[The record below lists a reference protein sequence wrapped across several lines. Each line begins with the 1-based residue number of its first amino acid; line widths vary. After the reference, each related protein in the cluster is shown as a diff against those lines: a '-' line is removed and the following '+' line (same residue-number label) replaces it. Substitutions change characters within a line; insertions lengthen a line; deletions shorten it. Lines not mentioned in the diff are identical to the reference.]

1 MNLMNFTGIRLLW
14 VLQLLAITLC
24 SNPLAGIAQTGRLTP
39 EKLWELGRVSQ
50 DDISPDGKTV
60 VFGITRYNL
69 AENKGNRD
77 LYTVPSTGGEIRK
90 ITAFEG
96 SESQAKWRPDGK
108 KIGFIS
114 SESGSAQLWEM
125 SPDGSNKI
133 QVSKVEDGI
142 SGFLY
147 APSGDK
153 ILYTKDVKIDSTVT
167 ELYPDLPLAKARIID
182 DLMYRHWNQWHD
194 FSYSHIFVADYD
206 DGKITGEPT
215 DIMKGEPFDS
225 PMNPFGGI
233 EQIAWSPNGFLIAY
247 TCKKLSG
254 KAAAESTNSEIYLYD
269 LQAEKTTNLTEGM
282 LGYDVD
288 PVFSPDGKHLAWNSM
303 ETPGF
308 ESDRNRIFVINIQSL
323 LKTEVTEGLD
333 QEANHPQ
340 WSADG
345 KTLYFLTGIQATYQL
360 ASIEV
365 ETKKY
370 RQITSGDHNFNSFA
384 LSDKG
389 IVAAKTTLSSPQ
401 ELFLIDLKTGK
412 DTPITTVNDFL
423 LKQLTMGKVEKRMIK
438 TTDGEDMLTWVIFPP
453 GFDENKKYPTLLYCQ
468 GGPQSAVSQSFS
480 YRWNFQLMAAN
491 DYIIIAPNRRGLP
504 SFGQQ
509 WNDEISG
516 DWGGQAMKDY
526 LSAVD
531 AVSKEPYVDAE
542 HLGAVGAS
550 FGGYS
555 VYWLAGNHEKRFK
568 AFVAHC
574 GVFNL
579 ESMYGTT
586 EELFFVNQDLGG
598 PYWKV
603 KPNPSYKV
611 FSPHLY
617 AANWDTP
624 ILVIHNEKDFRVPL
638 GEGMQAFSAARI
650 QDIPARFLYFPE
662 EGHWVLG
669 PQNGVLWHRVFFEWL
684 DKWLKP

>member
-1 MNLMNFTGIRLLW
+1 MNRLLS
-14 VLQLLAITLC
+14 LLGF
-24 SNPLAGIAQTGRLTP
+24 LAGLCIAGAGDISAQTGRLTP
-39 EKLWELGRVSQ
+39 EKLWEMGRVTL
-50 DDISPDGKTV
+50 DDVSPDGKTV
-60 VFGITRYNL
+60 VLGITRYNL

-77 LYTVPSTGGEIRK
+77 LYTVLSEGGEIRK
-90 ITAFEG
+90 ITAFAGNEN
-96 SESQAKWRPDGK
+96 QARWRPDGE
-108 KIGFIS
+108 KIGFLS
-114 SESGSAQLWEM
+114 GESGSVQLWEM

-133 QVSKVEDGI
+133 QVSKVEGGI

-153 ILYTKDVKIDSTVT
+153 ILFTQDVKLDKTVN
-167 ELYPDLPLAKARIID
+167 EMYPDLPLANARIMD

-194 FSYSHIFVADYD
+194 YKYSHIFVTGYE
-206 DGKITGEPT
+206 DGKIIGDPV
-215 DIMKGEPFDS
+215 DIMKGEPYDS

-233 EQIAWSPNGFLIAY
+233 EQIAWNPTGTLIAY

-254 KAAAESTNSEIYLYD
+254 KEYAESTNSDIYLYD
-269 LQAEKTTNLTEGM
+269 LQTEKTANLTEGM
-282 LGYDVD
+282 LGYDKE
-288 PVFSPDGKHLAWNSM
+288 PVFSPDGKNLAWNSM

-308 ESDRNRIFVINIQSL
+308 ESDRNRIFVMNLQSL
-323 LKTEVTEGLD
+323 HKQEITEGLD
-333 QEANHPQ
+333 QDANHPQ
-340 WSADG
+340 WGSDG
-345 KTLYFLTGIQATYQL
+345 KWIYFITGIQATYQL
-360 ASIEV
+360 AGIEI
-365 ETKKY
+365 EGRKY
-370 RQITSGDHNFNSFA
+370 RQITSGDHDYSSFVEVER
-384 LSDKG
+384 G
-389 IVAAKTTLSSPQ
+389 FVGGKTTMSSPQ
-401 ELFLIDLKTGK
+401 ELFLVEAKTGK
-412 DTPITTVNDFL
+412 ETPLTTANDAL
-423 LKQLTMGKVEKRMIK
+423 LKQLAWGKVEKRMIK
-438 TTDGEDMLTWVIFPP
+438 TTDGKDMLTWIIYPP
-453 GFDENKKYPTLLYCQ
+453 GFDPKKKYPALLYCQ
-468 GGPQSAVSQSFS
+468 GGPQSAISQTFS

-504 SFGQQ
+504 TFGQA

-526 LSAVD
+526 LRAVD
-531 AVSKEPYVDAE
+531 VVSSEPYIDKE
-542 HLGAVGAS
+542 RLGAVGAS

-568 AFVAHC
+568 TFVSHC
-574 GVFNL
+574 GLYNL

-598 PYWKV
+598 PYWEV
-603 KPNPSYKV
+603 KPNPSYKL

-650 QDIPARFLYFPE
+650 QNIPARFLYFPE

-684 DKWLKP
+684 DTYLKKT

>member
-1 MNLMNFTGIRLLW
+1 MNFSSARMMWIFLFWSVISL
-14 VLQLLAITLC
+14 VLPPAVF
-24 SNPLAGIAQTGRLTP
+24 AQGLLTP
-39 EKLWELGRVSQ
+39 EKLWELGRVSS

-77 LYTVPSTGGEIRK
+77 LYSVSANGGEIRK

-96 SESQAKWRPDGK
+96 SESQAKWRPDGR

-114 SESGSAQLWEM
+114 SESGTSQLWEM
-125 SPDGSNKI
+125 SSDGSNKI
-133 QVSKVEDGI
+133 QVSNIEGGI
-142 SGFLY
+142 NGFLY
-147 APSGDK
+147 SPAGDK
-153 ILYTKDVKIDSTVT
+153 ILFIKDVKLDSTVN
-167 ELYPDLPLAKARIID
+167 EIYPDLPLAKARIID

-194 FSYSHIFVADYD
+194 FSYSHIFVADYEE
-206 DGKITGEPT
+206 GKITGDPV
-215 DIMKGEPFDS
+215 DIMAGEPYDA
-225 PMNPFGGI
+225 PLNPFGGI
-233 EQIAWSPNGFLIAY
+233 EQIAWSPNGALIAY

-254 KAAAESTNSEIYLYD
+254 KEYAESTNSEIYLYD

-282 LGYDVD
+282 PGYDME
-288 PVFSPDGKHLAWNSM
+288 PVFSPDGKFLAWNSM

-308 ESDRNRIFVINIQSL
+308 ESDRTRIFVMNIQSL
-323 LKTEVTEGLD
+323 NKVEITEGLD

-340 WSADG
+340 WSSDG
-345 KTLYFLTGIQATYQL
+345 KTIFFITGIQATYQL

-365 ETKKY
+365 DGKKY
-370 RQITSGDHNFNSFA
+370 RQITSGDHNYNSF
-384 LSDKG
+384 LVSEKG
-389 IVAAKTTLSSPQ
+389 LVGARTSISSPQ
-401 ELFLIDLKTGK
+401 ELFFVDLKTGK
-412 DTPITTVNDFL
+412 ETPLTTANAPL
-423 LKQLTMGKVEKRMIK
+423 MSQITMGKVEKRMIK
-438 TTDGEDMLTWVIFPP
+438 TTDGMDMLTWVIYPP
-453 GFDENKKYPTLLYCQ
+453 GFDENKKYPALLYCQ
-468 GGPQSAVSQSFS
+468 GGPQSAVSQFFS

-504 SFGQQ
+504 SFGSK

-531 AVSKEPYVDAE
+531 AVAKEPYVDE
-542 HLGAVGAS
+542 TRIGAVGAS

-598 PYWKV
+598 PYWEV
-603 KPNPSYKV
+603 KPNPSYKI

-617 AANWDTP
+617 VANWDTP
-624 ILVIHNEKDFRVPL
+624 ILVVHNEKDFRVPL
-638 GEGMQAFSAARI
+638 GEGMQAFAAARI
-650 QDIPARFLYFPE
+650 QNIPARFLYFPE

-684 DKWLKP
+684 DTYLKPSNKE

>member
-1 MNLMNFTGIRLLW
+1 MNFTAIRLFPAFL
-14 VLQLLAITLC
+14 LLAVFDFTA
-24 SNPLAGIAQTGRLTP
+24 SFSGFGQTGRLTP
-39 EKLWELGRVSQ
+39 EKLWEMGRVSQ

-77 LYTVPSTGGEIRK
+77 LYTVSTAGGEIRK

-114 SESGSAQLWEM
+114 SESGSSQLWEM
-125 SPDGSNKI
+125 SADGSNKM
-133 QVSKVEDGI
+133 QVSKVEGGI

-147 APSGDK
+147 APTGDK
-153 ILYTKDVKIDSTVT
+153 ILYTRDVKIDSTVT

-194 FSYSHIFVADYD
+194 FSYSHIFVVDYE
-206 DGKITGEPT
+206 DGKITGDPI
-215 DIMKGEPFDS
+215 DIMHGEPFDS

-254 KAAAESTNSEIYLYD
+254 KAFAVSTNSDIYLYD

-282 LGYDVD
+282 LGYDLD

-308 ESDRNRIFVINIQSL
+308 ESDRNRIFVMNVQSL
-323 LKTEVTEGLD
+323 HKEEITEGLD

-345 KTLYFLTGIQATYQL
+345 KTIYFITGVQATYQL

-365 ETKKY
+365 ESKKY
-370 RQITSGDHNFNSFA
+370 RQITSGEHNYNSFNIG
-384 LSDKG
+384 DKG
-389 IVAAKTTLSSPQ
+389 LVAAKTTLSSPQ
-401 ELFLIDLKTGK
+401 ELFLVDLKTGK
-412 DTPITTVNDFL
+412 DTPLTTANDFL
-423 LKQLTMGKVEKRMIK
+423 LKQLAMGKVEKRMIK

-531 AVSKEPYVDAE
+531 AVSKEPYVDADR
-542 HLGAVGAS
+542 LGAVGAS
-550 FGGYS
+550 YGGYS

-568 AFVAHC
+568 AFIAHC

-586 EELFFVNQDLGG
+586 EELFFVNHDLGG
-598 PYWKV
+598 PYWKN
-603 KPNPSYKV
+603 KPNPSYKI

-638 GEGMQAFSAARI
+638 GEGMQAFTAARM
-650 QDIPARFLYFPE
+650 QDIPARFLYFPD

-684 DKWLKP
+684 DTYLKP